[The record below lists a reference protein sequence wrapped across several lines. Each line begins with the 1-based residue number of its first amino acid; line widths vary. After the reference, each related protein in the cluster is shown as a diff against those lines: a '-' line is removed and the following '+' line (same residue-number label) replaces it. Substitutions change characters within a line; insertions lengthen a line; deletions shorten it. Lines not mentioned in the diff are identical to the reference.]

1 MLRLVFCLLLSV
13 QALAA
18 GPSAELTRTLDRIF
32 NKKEFDPKE
41 FGPARWI
48 EQGAAYT
55 ALENGEI
62 VRYETATEKR
72 SVLVAVAKLVPSP
85 GGKALNVD
93 DYQWSTDNQRLLVY
107 TNTKKV
113 WRQNTR
119 GDYWVLD
126 LAAGKFKKLGGDA
139 PESSLMFA
147 KFAPDG
153 RSVAYVRANNIYV
166 EDLAGGKIRPL
177 TKDGSA
183 TTINGTS
190 DWVNEEELDIRDGF
204 TWSPDGQSIAYWQ
217 FDTTGVAEF
226 TLINDT
232 EQQYPVLHKFAY
244 PMPGGRNSA
253 VRVGVVNVGSG
264 RTKWMAIPGD
274 SRNYYIARIAWA
286 ANSGELALEHL
297 NRLQNTNQVWLADVR
312 SGAVRKLF
320 EDIDKAWVDV
330 VDEIRWFNEGKSFLW
345 LSERDGWRR
354 AYAVPRNGGEAKAI
368 SSARAD
374 VMQIVAV
381 DSRGGWLYYI
391 ASPSNATQRYL
402 YRARLDGSGSPER
415 VTPQNQ
421 AGTHTYDISP
431 DGRWAIHNGSSFDH
445 PPVTELVSLPDH
457 KTVRTLEANTDL
469 AGKVKELVSSH
480 VEFFQVDV
488 SGGVKMDGYM
498 IKPPGF
504 DPVKKYPVLVYV
516 YGEVA
521 GVTATDAW
529 QGSRGLFHRAV
540 ANEGYLVVSYDV
552 QGTPAPKGR
561 DWRKIVYGSLG
572 PSSVKQEAEGIRQ
585 LLAERPYMDGSRM
598 AIWGWS
604 GGGSNTLNVMLR
616 SPGLFAVGMSVAP
629 VADQRYYDT
638 IYQEHYMG
646 LPVDNATGY
655 RDGSAINFA
664 PNLAGKLLIVHGSG
678 DDNVHYQ
685 GTELLVNKL
694 IELGRPFDMMVYPNR
709 THAINEGAGTSFH
722 LYSLLARYLEEHI
735 VPGGVPR

>member
-13 QALAA
+13 HALAA

-126 LAAGKFKKLGGDA
+126 LAAGKFKKMGGDA

-421 AGTHTYDISP
+421 AGTHKI
-431 DGRWAIHNGSSFDH
+431 GRA
-445 PPVTELVSLPDH
+445 
-457 KTVRTLEANTDL
+457 
-469 AGKVKELVSSH
+469 H
-480 VEFFQVDV
+480 V
-488 SGGVKMDGYM
+488 
-498 IKPPGF
+498 
-504 DPVKKYPVLVYV
+504 
-516 YGEVA
+516 
-521 GVTATDAW
+521 
-529 QGSRGLFHRAV
+529 
-540 ANEGYLVVSYDV
+540 
-552 QGTPAPKGR
+552 
-561 DWRKIVYGSLG
+561 
-572 PSSVKQEAEGIRQ
+572 
-585 LLAERPYMDGSRM
+585 
-598 AIWGWS
+598 
-604 GGGSNTLNVMLR
+604 
-616 SPGLFAVGMSVAP
+616 
-629 VADQRYYDT
+629 
-638 IYQEHYMG
+638 
-646 LPVDNATGY
+646 
-655 RDGSAINFA
+655 
-664 PNLAGKLLIVHGSG
+664 
-678 DDNVHYQ
+678 
-685 GTELLVNKL
+685 
-694 IELGRPFDMMVYPNR
+694 
-709 THAINEGAGTSFH
+709 
-722 LYSLLARYLEEHI
+722 
-735 VPGGVPR
+735 